1 MHYLVQRRIWLA
13 LADEDRAR
21 LPIDLAGNDRQY
33 GKLRSCGNPFLGP
46 ENFLWVDSRAGYC
59 LVYCPF
65 SPPNRGYFIDSMD
78 YIDSVLST
86 EVLMGQR
93 SSSEV
98 NERE

>member
-1 MHYLVQRRIWLA
+1 VSLDILSV
-13 LADEDRAR
+13 DS
-21 LPIDLAGNDRQY
+21 RQY
-33 GKLRSCGNPFLGP
+33 GKLRSCENPFLGP
-46 ENFLWVDSRAGYC
+46 EKFWEGRFSGWHC

-65 SPPNRGYFIDSMD
+65 CPPNRGYFTDSMD

-93 SSSEV
+93 SSSSV